1 MLDFQGATTR
11 PDATTRATK
20 ISTGTFPPG
29 RTWAGPTT
37 STCRGGSQK
46 LRLGQFLRL
55 SVADIR
61 ATAKEV
67 VVFGGTYHKPQLF
80 VKKNDRFLFM
90 ILFYLEAFKTFK
102 IKKNPKRLSK

>member
-55 SVADIR
+55 SVADGDGKR
-61 ATAKEV
+61 SGK
-67 VVFGGTYHKPQLF
+67 FGGTYHKPQLF
-80 VKKNDRFLFM
+80 VKKKRPLFVYDSFLFRS
-90 ILFYLEAFKTFK
+90 LQNKTQ
-102 IKKNPKRLSK
+102 